1 MKQVAFSSSS
11 KALIASWALV
21 CGLGVSCSSSQSDE
35 ENLDVAVE
43 ETATGNAVE
52 GQEAYA
58 DNQIALAGGED
69 NVTNNNLTVGVDPGS
84 ENQMM
89 EENANTEL
97 PTEGNMAEANEAG
110 DSIANIAESGEG
122 NVLAEAGADP
132 DLTADQS
139 QEAIENVI
147 NDSNTAL
154 PADNQF
160 PMANE
165 TVGGNEINE
174 TAGDLP
180 AADAMSTGA
189 MADAE
194 MGGAEAAM
202 GETEMGGAEAA
213 MPPPAAVEGS
223 SLPEMGAK
231 LTYVVKK
238 GDTLGDIAQ
247 NIYGDKS
254 RWRDL
259 ARWSGFSNPHLI
271 FPGNL
276 VYYQYTEQ
284 SAAFAQQ
291 YENQPKSEVVVQAGD
306 SLSGIAERVYGD
318 PTHWVIIWRHN
329 GHVTNPDRIEVGQVI
344 TYPQQ
349 GYLSVE
355 QDTSKVGNDSST
367 ETEAEIVDQDEQAAE
382 QATTQEVTQQIKQ
395 PLPSTVVAEQ
405 EAA

>member
-35 ENLDVAVE
+35 ESLEVAAE
-43 ETATGNAVE
+43 ETAAGNAGV

-69 NVTNNNLTVGVDPGS
+69 DIGNNDNLTVGVDPGGD
-84 ENQMM
+84 NQAIEGSGEAGM
-89 EENANTEL
+89 EL
-97 PTEGNMAEANEAG
+97 LTEGNMAEANEAG
-110 DSIANIAESGEG
+110 DNIANIANSGYG
-122 NVLAEAGADP
+122 NVLAEAGANP

-139 QEAIENVI
+139 QEAIESVI
-147 NDSNTAL
+147 DESNATAPIYDQLPEANTA
-154 PADNQF
+154 A
-160 PMANE
+160 
-165 TVGGNEINE
+165 GGNEITE
-174 TAGDLP
+174 TAGELP
-180 AADAMSTGA
+180 VNDAMSG
-189 MADAE
+189 E
-194 MGGAEAAM
+194 MSGAEASM
-202 GETEMGGAEAA
+202 L
-213 MPPPAAVEGS
+213 PPAAVEGS

-231 LTYVVKK
+231 LTYVIKK

-254 RWRDL
+254 KWRDL

-284 SAAFAQQ
+284 SAAFAQK
-291 YENQPKSEVVVQAGD
+291 YESQPKAEVVVQAGD
-306 SLSGIAERVYGD
+306 SLSGISARVYGD
-318 PTHWVIIWRHN
+318 PTHWVIIWRYN
-329 GHVTNPDRIEVGQVI
+329 GHIANPDRIEVGQVI

-355 QDTSKVGNDSST
+355 HNTDDSKVGNNSNAKT
-367 ETEAEIVDQDEQAAE
+367 EVETADQDEQAAE
-382 QATTQEVTQQIKQ
+382 HVTSQEVTQQIKQ
-395 PLPSTVVAEQ
+395 TLPSTVAADQ
-405 EAA
+405 EAV

>member
-11 KALIASWALV
+11 KALIASWAIV

-35 ENLDVAVE
+35 ENLEVAVE
-43 ETATGNAVE
+43 ETAADNAAA

-69 NVTNNNLTVGVDPGS
+69 DMGNNDNLTVGADPGG
-84 ENQMM
+84 ENQAMDGS
-89 EENANTEL
+89 NAAGEEL
-97 PTEGNMAEANEAG
+97 PTVGNMAEANAVGEDI
-110 DSIANIAESGEG
+110 DSIANSGGG

-132 DLTADQS
+132 DLTADQGQAALES
-139 QEAIENVI
+139 VI
-147 NDSNTAL
+147 DENTA
-154 PADNQF
+154 PIDNQL
-160 PMANE
+160 PEVNSVA
-165 TVGGNEINE
+165 GNEINR
-174 TAGDLP
+174 TAGEFPEVAPGD
-180 AADAMSTGA
+180 
-189 MADAE
+189 
-194 MGGAEAAM
+194 
-202 GETEMGGAEAA
+202 EMGGAEAA
-213 MPPPAAVEGS
+213 MPAPAAIEGS

-238 GDTLGDIAQ
+238 GDTLGDIAH

-254 RWRDL
+254 KWRDL

-291 YENQPKSEVVVQAGD
+291 YTNQPQAEVVAQAGD
-306 SLSGIAERVYGD
+306 SLSGIAARVYGD
-318 PTHWVIIWRHN
+318 PTHWTIIWRHN
-329 GHVTNPDRIEVGQVI
+329 GHIANPDRIEIGQVI

-349 GYLSVE
+349 GYLNVERNTDNSGTKIGLETPETAAE
-355 QDTSKVGNDSST
+355 QD
-367 ETEAEIVDQDEQAAE
+367 A
-382 QATTQEVTQQIKQ
+382 QATTQAATQQSRQ
-395 PLPSTVVAEQ
+395 TLPQTTVTAAR

>member
-1 MKQVAFSSSS
+1 MKQAAFSSSS

-35 ENLDVAVE
+35 ESLEVAAE
-43 ETATGNAVE
+43 ETAAGNAGA

-69 NVTNNNLTVGVDPGS
+69 DIGNNDNLTVGVDPGGD
-84 ENQMM
+84 NQAIEGNGEAGM
-89 EENANTEL
+89 EL

-110 DSIANIAESGEG
+110 NDIANIANSGYG

-139 QEAIENVI
+139 QEAIESVI
-147 NDSNTAL
+147 DESNATVPIYDQLPEANTA
-154 PADNQF
+154 A
-160 PMANE
+160 
-165 TVGGNEINE
+165 GGNEIIE
-174 TAGDLP
+174 TAGELP
-180 AADAMSTGA
+180 ANYEMSGG
-189 MADAE
+189 E
-194 MGGAEAAM
+194 MGGAEAS
-202 GETEMGGAEAA
+202 

-254 RWRDL
+254 KWRDL

-284 SAAFAQQ
+284 SAAFAQK
-291 YENQPKSEVVVQAGD
+291 YESQPKAEVVVQAGD
-306 SLSGIAERVYGD
+306 SLSGISARVYGD

-329 GHVTNPDRIEVGQVI
+329 GHIANPDRIEVGQVI

-355 QDTSKVGNDSST
+355 HNTDGSKVGSNSDTKT
-367 ETEAEIVDQDEQAAE
+367 EVETADQDEQAAE
-382 QATTQEVTQQIKQ
+382 HATSQEVTQQIKQ
-395 PLPSTVVAEQ
+395 TLPSTVAAEQ
-405 EAA
+405 EAV

>member
-1 MKQVAFSSSS
+1 MKRVAFSSSS

-35 ENLDVAVE
+35 ESLEVAAE
-43 ETATGNAVE
+43 EAAAGNAVA

-69 NVTNNNLTVGVDPGS
+69 DIGNDDNLTVGVDPGG
-84 ENQMM
+84 ENQVTVGSG
-89 EENANTEL
+89 EGEAGTEL
-97 PTEGNMAEANEAG
+97 PTEGNMAEANAAG
-110 DSIANIAESGEG
+110 NDIANIANNGYG

-139 QEAIENVI
+139 QEAIESVI
-147 NDSNTAL
+147 DESNATAPIYDQLPEANTA
-154 PADNQF
+154 A
-160 PMANE
+160 
-165 TVGGNEINE
+165 GGNEITE
-174 TAGDLP
+174 TAGELP
-180 AADAMSTGA
+180 ANYEMSG
-189 MADAE
+189 E
-194 MGGAEAAM
+194 MSGAEAS
-202 GETEMGGAEAA
+202 

-231 LTYVVKK
+231 LTYVIKK

-254 RWRDL
+254 KWRDL

-284 SAAFAQQ
+284 SAAFAQK
-291 YENQPKSEVVVQAGD
+291 YESQPKAEVVVQAGD

-329 GHVTNPDRIEVGQVI
+329 GHIANPDRIEVGQVI

-355 QDTSKVGNDSST
+355 HNTDDSKVGNNSNAK
-367 ETEAEIVDQDEQAAE
+367 TEAETADQDEQAAE
-382 QATTQEVTQQIKQ
+382 HATSQEVTQQIKQ
-395 PLPSTVVAEQ
+395 TLPSTVAAEQ

>member
-1 MKQVAFSSSS
+1 MKRVAFSSSS

-35 ENLDVAVE
+35 ENLDVAVG
-43 ETATGNAVE
+43 ETAAGNAE
-52 GQEAYA
+52 AGQEAYA
-58 DNQIALAGGED
+58 DNQIALAGGEN
-69 NVTNNNLTVGVDPGS
+69 NVTNDNLTVGIDPGG
-84 ENQMM
+84 ENQAM
-89 EENANTEL
+89 EEDNAEL
-97 PTEGNMAEANEAG
+97 PTEGNMAEANAAG
-110 DSIANIAESGEG
+110 EDIANIADSGEG
-122 NVLAEAGADP
+122 NVLADAGADP
-132 DLTADQS
+132 DLTADQG
-139 QEAIENVI
+139 QEAMESVI

-154 PADNQF
+154 PTDNQF
-160 PMANE
+160 PIANE
-165 TVGGNEINE
+165 VAGGNEITE
-174 TAGDLP
+174 TAGEMPVNDVMP
-180 AADAMSTGA
+180 DEAAEAMPADAMAGG
-189 MADAE
+189 E
-194 MGGAEAAM
+194 MGGAEAAL
-202 GETEMGGAEAA
+202 
-213 MPPPAAVEGS
+213 PPPATVEGS

-247 NIYGDKS
+247 HIYGDKS
-254 RWRDL
+254 KWRDL

-329 GHVTNPDRIEVGQVI
+329 GHIANPDRIEVGQVV

-355 QDTSKVGNDSST
+355 HNTEDSKVDNNSNT
-367 ETEAEIVDQDEQAAE
+367 EREVETADQDEQAAE
-382 QATTQEVTQQIKQ
+382 QATNQEVTQQIK
-395 PLPSTVVAEQ
+395 PTLPSTVAAEQ

>member
-1 MKQVAFSSSS
+1 MKRGAFSSSS

-21 CGLGVSCSSSQSDE
+21 CGLGVSCSSSQSDGE
-35 ENLDVAVE
+35 HLEVAAE
-43 ETATGNAVE
+43 ETAAGNAAA

-58 DNQIALAGGED
+58 DNQIALAGGEND
-69 NVTNNNLTVGVDPGS
+69 IGNDGNLTVGVDPGG
-84 ENQMM
+84 ENQAL
-89 EENANTEL
+89 EGSGEVGEEL
-97 PTEGNMAEANEAG
+97 PTEGNMADAHAAG
-110 DSIANIAESGEG
+110 DDIYNIANSGEG

-139 QEAIENVI
+139 QEAIESVIDESNAAAPIDDQLPETSNV
-147 NDSNTAL
+147 A
-154 PADNQF
+154 
-160 PMANE
+160 
-165 TVGGNEINE
+165 GGNEISA
-174 TAGDLP
+174 TAGEWP
-180 AADAMSTGA
+180 AETMS
-189 MADAE
+189 
-194 MGGAEAAM
+194 GG
-202 GETEMGGAEAA
+202 EMGGAEAA
-213 MPPPAAVEGS
+213 MPPPAAVAGS

-238 GDTLGDIAQ
+238 GDTLGDIAH

-254 RWRDL
+254 KWRDL

-284 SAAFAQQ
+284 SAVFAQA
-291 YENQPKSEVVVQAGD
+291 YESQPQAEVVVQAGD
-306 SLSGIAERVYGD
+306 SLSGIAARVYGD

-329 GHVTNPDRIEVGQVI
+329 GHIANPDRIEVGQVI

-355 QDTSKVGNDSST
+355 HNTDDSKVGNNSNTQT
-367 ETEAEIVDQDEQAAE
+367 EVETADPDEQAAE
-382 QATTQEVTQQIKQ
+382 QATSREVTQQIKQ
-395 PLPSTVVAEQ
+395 TLPSTVAAEQ

>member
-1 MKQVAFSSSS
+1 MKQLAFSSSS
-11 KALIASWALV
+11 KALFASWALV
-21 CGLGVSCSSSQSDE
+21 CGLAVSCSSSQSDE
-35 ENLDVAVE
+35 ENLTVAME
-43 ETATGNAVE
+43 EPAAGNAAAGE
-52 GQEAYA
+52 EAYA

-69 NVTNNNLTVGVDPGS
+69 NMGEENMGSNDNLTVGVDPGG

-89 EENANTEL
+89 EENASTEL
-97 PTEGNMAEANEAG
+97 PTEGNLAEANAA
-110 DSIANIAESGEG
+110 DNNIASIADSGEG
-122 NVLAEAGADP
+122 NVLAEAAADP
-132 DLTADQS
+132 DLTVDQS

-147 NDSNTAL
+147 DESNTAL
-154 PADNQF
+154 PAENQW
-160 PMANE
+160 PEGNNMAE
-165 TVGGNEINE
+165 GEITE

-180 AADAMSTGA
+180 AADAMSDGA
-189 MADAE
+189 MA
-194 MGGAEAAM
+194 GG
-202 GETEMGGAEAA
+202 EMGGAEAA

-231 LTYVVKK
+231 LAYVVKK

-254 RWRDL
+254 KWRDL

-284 SAAFAQQ
+284 SAAFAQK

-306 SLSGIAERVYGD
+306 SLSGIAERVYGNSS
-318 PTHWVIIWRHN
+318 HWVIIWRHN

-355 QDTSKVGNDSST
+355 HNNSDTKTT
-367 ETEAEIVDQDEQAAE
+367 EGDAKTEVETADQDEQATE
-382 QATTQEVTQQIKQ
+382 QATSQEVTHQSKQ
-395 PLPSTVVAEQ
+395 TLPKTTAADQ